1 MNAAHRLRTYGLQAL
16 FAIYIYVLFK
26 IILFKFGSINF
37 SFLWQQL
44 QRSPDNIAGSLQ
56 RGNFVPLATLFN
68 TYHHL
73 TPNTMLNF
81 AGNIALFIPYGIFLV
96 LLSPNG
102 KGGGSFTG
110 VLLRSLALSAV
121 LECAQALSYIGTFDV
136 DDLILNTFGGLL
148 GYILFRP
155 LMKARKPSGQ
165 GGSVPKDDSASADN
179 RRSFYDMKPNP
190 PALSS
195 KGSSVTKR

>member
-1 MNAAHRLRTYGLQAL
+1 MNPAHKLRIYGLQAL
-16 FAIYIYVLFK
+16 FAVYIYVLFK

-44 QRSPDNIAGSLQ
+44 QRSPDNIAGSLHT
-56 RGNFVPLATLFN
+56 GNFVPLATLFN

-73 TPNTMLNF
+73 TPTTMVNF

-121 LECAQALSYIGTFDV
+121 LECSQAVFYIGTFDV

-155 LMKARKPSGQ
+155 VMKAFKPSGK
-165 GGSVPKDDSASADN
+165 GGAANKDDPAPAEN
-179 RRSFYDMKPNP
+179 RRIIYDTKPNP
-190 PALSS
+190 PVITV